1 MQKRHPSPKKLTVT
15 VLSGG
20 RESKTV
26 SAPTH
31 KERFNLIVL
40 YNKKPPQ
47 SPAAAATAYFIPD
60 FFVLASAL
68 FGMSV
73 GLSVYAAD
81 QAPAAAAPAAQAK
94 TLGQIHGAMW
104 PKSKDGYVTKYQCM
118 QCHGDYDKLAKQTA
132 DLVPNPHHSHL
143 GQVNC
148 EDCHKANLSK
158 PVLMCNQCHNF
169 TIRKDGKPIELAK

>member
-1 MQKRHPSPKKLTVT
+1 MAKELKDLTKRSENY
-15 VLSGG
+15 SQW
-20 RESKTV
+20 
-26 SAPTH
+26 
-31 KERFNLIVL
+31 
-40 YNKKPPQ
+40 YN
-47 SPAAAATAYFIPD
+47 D
-60 FFVLASAL
+60 LV
-68 FGMSV
+68 
-73 GLSVYAAD
+73 
-81 QAPAAAAPAAQAK
+81 
-94 TLGQIHGAMW
+94 
-104 PKSKDGYVTKYQCM
+104 

>member
-1 MQKRHPSPKKLTVT
+1 MQLIRHLPLLLLLLRPRHWDKFT
-15 VLSGG
+15 VLCG
-20 RESKTV
+20 
-26 SAPTH
+26 H
-31 KERFNLIVL
+31 
-40 YNKKPPQ
+40 
-47 SPAAAATAYFIPD
+47 
-60 FFVLASAL
+60 
-68 FGMSV
+68 
-73 GLSVYAAD
+73 
-81 QAPAAAAPAAQAK
+81 
-94 TLGQIHGAMW
+94 
-104 PKSKDGYVTKYQCM
+104 VTKYQCM

>member
-1 MQKRHPSPKKLTVT
+1 MKKTL
-15 VLSGG
+15 L
-20 RESKTV
+20 
-26 SAPTH
+26 
-31 KERFNLIVL
+31 
-40 YNKKPPQ
+40 
-47 SPAAAATAYFIPD
+47 
-60 FFVLASAL
+60 VLASAL

-94 TLGQIHGAMW
+94 TLGQIHG
-104 PKSKDGYVTKYQCM
+104 DQCM

>member
-1 MQKRHPSPKKLTVT
+1 MKKTL
-15 VLSGG
+15 L
-20 RESKTV
+20 
-26 SAPTH
+26 
-31 KERFNLIVL
+31 
-40 YNKKPPQ
+40 
-47 SPAAAATAYFIPD
+47 
-60 FFVLASAL
+60 VLASAL

-148 EDCHKANLSK
+148 EDCIRPTCLNRFLCATSAITSPFARMANRLNWPSNL
-158 PVLMCNQCHNF
+158 VS
-169 TIRKDGKPIELAK
+169 D

>member
-1 MQKRHPSPKKLTVT
+1 MKKTL
-15 VLSGG
+15 L
-20 RESKTV
+20 
-26 SAPTH
+26 
-31 KERFNLIVL
+31 
-40 YNKKPPQ
+40 
-47 SPAAAATAYFIPD
+47 
-60 FFVLASAL
+60 VLASAL

-132 DLVPNPHHSHL
+132 RSGSQSPSFSL
-143 GQVNC
+143 G
-148 EDCHKANLSK
+148 S
-158 PVLMCNQCHNF
+158 
-169 TIRKDGKPIELAK
+169 GELRRLP

>member
-1 MQKRHPSPKKLTVT
+1 MKKTL
-15 VLSGG
+15 L
-20 RESKTV
+20 
-26 SAPTH
+26 
-31 KERFNLIVL
+31 
-40 YNKKPPQ
+40 
-47 SPAAAATAYFIPD
+47 
-60 FFVLASAL
+60 VLASAL

-73 GLSVYAAD
+73 GLSVY
-81 QAPAAAAPAAQAK
+81 AAAAPAAQAK

>member
-1 MQKRHPSPKKLTVT
+1 MAGAGLRVGVFRWRSDAVC
-15 VLSGG
+15 GG
-20 RESKTV
+20 
-26 SAPTH
+26 
-31 KERFNLIVL
+31 
-40 YNKKPPQ
+40 
-47 SPAAAATAYFIPD
+47 
-60 FFVLASAL
+60 
-68 FGMSV
+68 
-73 GLSVYAAD
+73 AD
-81 QAPAAAAPAAQAK
+81 RDAAAAAPAAQAK